1 MSEAVRRSPGC
12 LTATL
17 RRAFANISANAPP
30 PEAPGQKG
38 HSSSRRPLP
47 AIASVGRRRGAAR
60 SPRRPSLG
68 ARACGVGS
76 ERRGPT
82 ALVQELGCPRGAP
95 WPNSQTPRRRHRA
108 AVPPAVPTSRPTPGW
123 SAPSR
128 SSARGPE
135 EARRSWS
142 TASVGGAC
150 KETRPCVPW
159 PRGRPVTRT
168 APTSSRTA
176 TRPSATGS
184 WTNRGGAEHVSWVC
198 EECLAGT
205 GFSERW
211 ASDPSTG
218 PARAEAP
225 TRAEILAFALTL
237 PPDEASKLLSSLRP
251 RGRPKDTPS
260 LGPAPPPVYRSW
272 EDYLSKTTPAER
284 QAWCAA
290 KAAKANRK
298 RLMSPAP
305 TKRVTAAMVLG
316 VLEAARGH
324 CCYCGSLAVENRP
337 SGPNGAPLQ
346 WAHVGRRVGSL
357 GHKLARFHGGDN
369 DVENLSWTCLWC
381 NTWPEERRPG
391 ATDHGAV
398 QDVHSPLG

>member
-1 MSEAVRRSPGC
+1 MAELPD
-12 LTATL
+12 
-17 RRAFANISANAPP
+17 P
-30 PEAPGQKG
+30 
-38 HSSSRRPLP
+38 SS
-47 AIASVGRRRGAAR
+47 
-60 SPRRPSLG
+60 
-68 ARACGVGS
+68 
-76 ERRGPT
+76 
-82 ALVQELGCPRGAP
+82 
-95 WPNSQTPRRRHRA
+95 
-108 AVPPAVPTSRPTPGW
+108 

-128 SSARGPE
+128 CAACGTDFPSNTGLVCSEPFERTWSRGSKE
-135 EARRSWS
+135 VLEYRFCWGCVQGDEALRPLAKR
-142 TASVGGAC
+142 ASRDEDCPHVVEDGDEA
-150 KETRPCVPW
+150 ERYWFLV
-159 PRGRPVTRT
+159 
-168 APTSSRTA
+168 
-176 TRPSATGS
+176 
-184 WTNRGGAEHVSWVC
+184 TNRGGAEHVSWVC